1 MADFSFWGSSALLP
15 YLEHFPD
22 PGGPPQRIVL
32 ERLPFRIGRGKTVHH
47 AVFCRQ
53 VSKEHA
59 EIYRSG
65 EEFRIRDL
73 ESTNGTF
80 VNGHRITN
88 APLVNGDIVHVAHT
102 EFRFG
107 YKPTGS
113 VDSFAGFATEDA
125 GSALPRSVIRGSKHL
140 RELLEQQLVSAV
152 FQPIVYLK
160 TGELLGYES
169 LGRGLHSELS
179 PEPIELL
186 RLAEQCQ
193 LAAELSRSFR
203 LQGIK
208 ESARLAG
215 APRLFFNVH
224 PAEMANESLL
234 SCFCES
240 LAVVDD
246 SRSMVLEVHEDV
258 VADVVMLRRL
268 REHLRALGVGLAFD
282 DFGAGQARLAELAEV
297 PPDFVKL
304 DMKLIRGIDQSR
316 ARQELVQALAR
327 IASDLGVEV
336 IAEGVETPGEA
347 ESCLEAG
354 CQLGQGF
361 LFGRPQPVPS
371 LVSRG
376 SSDACDI
383 EPGLHELPLQLDM
396 PD

>member
-1 MADFSFWGSSALLP
+1 MANAPSWGNIALLP
-15 YLEHFPD
+15 YLEHFPE

-32 ERLPFRIGRGKTVHH
+32 EQLPFRIGRGKTAHH
-47 AVFCRQ
+47 LVCSRQ

-59 EIYRSG
+59 EISQVG
-65 EEFRIRDL
+65 DEFRIRDL
-73 ESTNGTF
+73 GSTNGTF
-80 VNGHRITN
+80 VNGQRVISS
-88 APLVNGDIVHVAHT
+88 PLVHGDIVHVSQC

-113 VDSFAGFATEDA
+113 VDSFSGFATVDVTA
-125 GSALPRSVIRGSKHL
+125 AHPRSVIRDSKHL
-140 RELLEQQLVSAV
+140 RELLGQQLVRAV
-152 FQPIVYLK
+152 FQPIVCLR
-160 TGELLGYES
+160 TGSLLGYES
-169 LGRGLHSELS
+169 LGRGVHSELS

-186 RLAEQCQ
+186 RLAEQCH

-215 APRLFFNVH
+215 EPRLFFNVH

-234 SCFCES
+234 NCLCEV
-240 LAVVDD
+240 LAETDAIQ
-246 SRSMVLEVHEDV
+246 SMVLEVHENV
-258 VADVVMLRRL
+258 VADVMTLRRL

-304 DMKLIRGIDQSR
+304 DMKLIRGIDESR

-327 IASDLGVEV
+327 IAADLGVRV
-336 IAEGVETPGEA
+336 IAEGVETVREA
-347 ESCLEAG
+347 ETCLEVG

-361 LFGRPQPVPS
+361 LFGPPQPVPVIS
-371 LVSRG
+371 SRPT
-376 SSDACDI
+376 SDTCNI
-383 EPGLHELPLQLDM
+383 P
-396 PD
+396 